1 MKLKINGVKKFNHL
15 GKIEVIFISKKELS
29 ITSIIPNTKK
39 KAPIETNRFN
49 FSLLGLPK
57 KFKLLIIFP

>member
-1 MKLKINGVKKFNHL
+1 MIKRLNFLGTPSKDKLNL
-15 GKIEVIFISKKELS
+15 FISKKELS
-29 ITSIIPNTKK
+29 ITSIIPKTKR

-49 FSLLGLPK
+49 LSLLGLPK